1 MIQYSCSHGGVYTV
15 NPNLVKVDFSSSINP
30 LGISKKVLNALRK
43 NLPKLSSIYPDNE
56 NTILKK
62 KIIDYLRSPLTQDSI
77 NIGNGATE
85 LIYNFVRTFVRK
97 QVVIPSPTFCEY
109 ELASRKL
116 GAKIKHVPLKN
127 WKLDIDSILETSK
140 NSEAI
145 FLCNPNNPTGLFSY
159 HLIERLIEGIDDSIK
174 ILIDESFIEFVDEKK
189 HARTFIEKINEFKN
203 IVILRSMTK
212 SFGLAGLRLGYCV
225 SHPSIAR
232 KISLNKIT
240 WNVNG
245 LAQLAGVTALENLS
259 HLRRARKIIKSEREF
274 MHFKINSKLSSFS
287 ANKSDVNYYLIRLH
301 QGNSTQI
308 RDLLLKKNGILVRD
322 CSDFKGI
329 NDKYIRVAVKTHDEN
344 LELLNSLEAIDR

>member
-1 MIQYSCSHGGVYTV
+1 MIQYSCSHGGVYTI
-15 NPNLVKVDFSSSINP
+15 NPSLVKVDFSSSINP

-56 NTILKK
+56 NSILKK
-62 KIIDYLRSPLTQDSI
+62 KIIDYLGSPLTLDSI

-85 LIYNFVRTFVRK
+85 LIYNFVRSFVRK

-109 ELASRKL
+109 EMASRKL

-127 WKLDIDSILETSK
+127 WKLDIDSILEKSK

-145 FLCNPNNPTGLFSY
+145 FLCNPNNPTGLFSH
-159 HLIERLIEGIDDSIK
+159 HLERLIEGIDDSIK

-274 MHFKINSKLSSFS
+274 MHININKKLSSFS
-287 ANKSDVNYYLIRLH
+287 ANESDVNYYLIHLH
-301 QGNSTQI
+301 HGNSTQI
-308 RDLLLKKNGILVRD
+308 RDLLLKNNGILVRD

-344 LELLNSLEAIDR
+344 LELLNSLESVDK

>member
-1 MIQYSCSHGGVYTV
+1 M
-15 NPNLVKVDFSSSINP
+15 
-30 LGISKKVLNALRK
+30 
-43 NLPKLSSIYPDNE
+43 
-56 NTILKK
+56 
-62 KIIDYLRSPLTQDSI
+62 
-77 NIGNGATE
+77 
-85 LIYNFVRTFVRK
+85 
-97 QVVIPSPTFCEY
+97 
-109 ELASRKL
+109 ASRKL

-127 WKLDIDSILETSK
+127 WKLDIDSILEKSK

-159 HLIERLIEGIDDSIK
+159 HLIEKLIEGIDDSIK

-274 MHFKINSKLSSFS
+274 MHTNINKKLSSFS
-287 ANKSDVNYYLIRLH
+287 ANESDVNYYLIHLH
-301 QGNSTQI
+301 HGNSTQI
-308 RDLLLKKNGILVRD
+308 RDLLLKNNGILVRD
-322 CSDFKGI
+322 CIDFKGI

-344 LELLNSLEAIDR
+344 LELLNSLESIDK

>member
-15 NPNLVKVDFSSSINP
+15 NPNLVKFDFSSSINP

-85 LIYNFVRTFVRK
+85 LIYDFVRTFVRK

-225 SHPSIAR
+225 SHPSIAG

-240 WNVNG
+240 WNING

-274 MHFKINSKLSSFS
+274 MHIKINNKLRSFS

-301 QGNSTQI
+301 HGNSTQI
-308 RDLLLKKNGILVRD
+308 RDLLLKNNGILVRD

-344 LELLNSLEAIDR
+344 LELLNSLESIDK

>member
-1 MIQYSCSHGGVYTV
+1 MRV
-15 NPNLVKVDFSSSINP
+15 
-30 LGISKKVLNALRK
+30 
-43 NLPKLSSIYPDNE
+43 
-56 NTILKK
+56 
-62 KIIDYLRSPLTQDSI
+62 
-77 NIGNGATE
+77 
-85 LIYNFVRTFVRK
+85 
-97 QVVIPSPTFCEY
+97 
-109 ELASRKL
+109 
-116 GAKIKHVPLKN
+116 
-127 WKLDIDSILETSK
+127 
-140 NSEAI
+140 
-145 FLCNPNNPTGLFSY
+145 
-159 HLIERLIEGIDDSIK
+159 
-174 ILIDESFIEFVDEKK
+174 FIEFVDEKK

-274 MHFKINSKLSSFS
+274 MHTKINKKLSSFS
-287 ANKSDVNYYLIRLH
+287 ANESDVNYYLIHLH
-301 QGNSTQI
+301 HGNSTQI
-308 RDLLLKKNGILVRD
+308 RDLLLKNNGILVRD

-344 LELLNSLEAIDR
+344 LELLNSLESIDK

>member
-85 LIYNFVRTFVRK
+85 LIYDFVRTFVRK

-225 SHPSIAR
+225 SHPSIAG

-240 WNVNG
+240 WNING

-274 MHFKINSKLSSFS
+274 MHIKINNKLRSFS
-287 ANKSDVNYYLIRLH
+287 
-301 QGNSTQI
+301 
-308 RDLLLKKNGILVRD
+308 
-322 CSDFKGI
+322 
-329 NDKYIRVAVKTHDEN
+329 
-344 LELLNSLEAIDR
+344 